1 MNYGQAVGLGQSY
14 MGLGGSSAS
23 SSAIGPL
30 TQACRDLMAQQLQ
43 AAIIDPSPYINYKPL
58 PDPNRL
64 TAREFL
70 GRSTTT
76 TPTPEDNMA
85 ITKEQRPQGWKAA
98 LVVLAAAVIAFKL
111 WKNRDEIFVNLEKL
125 ASDVGNKLGIGDLPT
140 DQPTK

>member
-1 MNYGQAVGLGQSY
+1 
-14 MGLGGSSAS
+14 
-23 SSAIGPL
+23 
-30 TQACRDLMAQQLQ
+30 
-43 AAIIDPSPYINYKPL
+43 
-58 PDPNRL
+58 
-64 TAREFL
+64 
-70 GRSTTT
+70 
-76 TPTPEDNMA
+76 MA